1 MMSTCQTNIDRDI
14 VPLQPELSKQL
25 HYSERLLK
33 WNPYSKK
40 NLALCYQF
48 QTGRDGTPI
57 RLIPDACIDFL
68 FKCDRENPVAVVSG
82 VQTAPREL
90 VLAPDSVYF
99 GFKPYSPKGMRPL
112 GAAWHELTDAQ
123 ISLEDDL
130 KGAGWIAERLAA
142 QETFDQRIAA
152 IADFACHTVRHG
164 EAVGRGHGKLHA
176 LLPSGGP
183 AQAALGDIHPRH
195 PGRPPCGGQG
205 GVDARG
211 VVALAAARVQHSGGR
226 AGVLQHQGAQ
236 RLQEVGVIAAG
247 QETAACGGHGLVVP
261 GEPGVHLVGRQQVD
275 IALPGDIK
283 AMAPGTGIG
292 PLKAHQ
298 RGGAEWTAEQAH
310 LRTFSSSGAAAW
322 PLPPMLRSS
331 FLISQWIRKVRAARR
346 RMMAPTRAISFKSR
360 TRTVRRI
367 SPPSLNSSA
376 IARPWASLRRVSG
389 SRRT

>member
-14 VPLQPELSKQL
+14 VLLQPELSKQL

-152 IADFACHTVRHG
+152 IADFARLELTDDTYTPDFVELSELQLC
-164 EAVGRGHGKLHA
+164 
-176 LLPSGGP
+176 
-183 AQAALGDIHPRH
+183 Q
-195 PGRPPCGGQG
+195 
-205 GVDARG
+205 ARG
-211 VVALAAARVQHSGGR
+211 NIRMEVISDYTGYTGR
-226 AGVLQHQGAQ
+226 YCREKFKEA
-236 RLQEVGVIAAG
+236 
-247 QETAACGGHGLVVP
+247 HGISIKNYSSIMRFQNAVRMLS
-261 GEPGVHLVGRQQVD
+261 RQD
-275 IALPGDIK
+275 D
-283 AMAPGTGIG
+283 
-292 PLKAHQ
+292 
-298 RGGAEWTAEQAH
+298 E
-310 LRTFSSSGAAAW
+310 
-322 PLPPMLRSS
+322 
-331 FLISQWIRKVRAARR
+331 
-346 RMMAPTRAISFKSR
+346 
-360 TRTVRRI
+360 
-367 SPPSLNSSA
+367 
-376 IARPWASLRRVSG
+376 ASLSDIVFDNGYFDQSHLNREFRRFCG
-389 SRRT
+389 DTPLRFRREVLCRS